1 MGEYYGRHTPYG
13 QVPGPYA
20 GFLQENY
27 SIPDEPQQNGV
38 AERRNRTMNG
48 YGAQYDKL
56 LHLTIEPVNEGIKTA
71 IYILNRVSRKSVPK
85 TPYELWTER
94 VPSLNHLRVWGV
106 LLRLKYLTQ
115 TLENEI
121 PK

>member
-20 GFLQENY
+20 GFLQENGKVAQY

-56 LHLTIEPVNEGIKTA
+56 LHLTVEPVDGDVK
-71 IYILNRVSRKSVPK
+71 NRHSYSQKSTK
-85 TPYELWTER
+85 
-94 VPSLNHLRVWGV
+94 
-106 LLRLKYLTQ
+106 
-115 TLENEI
+115 
-121 PK
+121 